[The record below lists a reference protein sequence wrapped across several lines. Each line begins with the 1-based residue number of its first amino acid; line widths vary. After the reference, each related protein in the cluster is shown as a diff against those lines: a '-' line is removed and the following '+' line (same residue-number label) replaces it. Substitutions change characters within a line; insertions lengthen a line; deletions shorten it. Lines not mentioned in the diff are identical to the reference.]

1 MVQNLFFKN
10 KYENF
15 VALTTLTTFF
25 LMHMVDYQIFGGQWY
40 SFFHKDIENWDIGY
54 ENYYEVKSEV
64 ERIIPVSSSNDNLQ
78 DFFGINFGKEHKF
91 NLSNQEVFFKKSV

>member
-1 MVQNLFFKN
+1 MVSPFFR
-10 KYENF
+10 
-15 VALTTLTTFF
+15 
-25 LMHMVDYQIFGGQWY
+25 
-40 SFFHKDIENWDIGY
+40 KDIENWDIGY

-91 NLSNQEVFFKKSV
+91 NLSNLQVF